1 MKFTVDKQE
10 KYCVFQLNEEKL
22 NSVNAPLMKSEMIV
36 LNAEGWHNI
45 IIDLSS
51 VKFVDSSGLSAILIA
66 NRLCKNAKGSMVLM
80 GVMENVQK
88 LVKISQLDNILPI
101 MRNRQEAIDYVLME
115 QLERDLR
122 GE

>member
-10 KYCVFQLNEEKL
+10 KYCVFALNEEKL

-101 MRNRQEAIDYVLME
+101 MRSRQEAIDYVLME

>member
-10 KYCVFQLNEEKL
+10 KYCVFALNEEKL
-22 NSVNAPLMKSEMIV
+22 NSVNAPMMKSEMIV

-80 GVMENVQK
+80 GVMENVEK

-101 MRNRQEAIDYVLME
+101 VRSRQEAIDYVLME